1 MDSQDLEGRQAPR
14 HEQKVR
20 DKGFR
25 KGERLQTISLE
36 SSELVNSGGQDSG
49 RSTTTDVRGGIQI
62 NQKAMRSFIRT
73 HNGGEPLFFEQCQRG
88 LNAV

>member
-1 MDSQDLEGRQAPR
+1 MKKMRKKGGGVLLRISNSRSRTFQAWT
-14 HEQKVR
+14 
-20 DKGFR
+20 
-25 KGERLQTISLE
+25 ERSPYT
-36 SSELVNSGGQDSG
+36 GGQDSG